1 LFDRL
6 LIFGIRVKIYYQQGI
21 SSMCGRFAQIEPIGS
36 IIKTFFID
44 EVVTDLIPSYNI
56 APGSRILSV
65 VVRDGKRYLVEQ
77 LWGLVPHWAK
87 DPSIGNKLIN
97 ARGETV
103 NQKPS
108 FRNAFKSRRCLIP
121 ASGFY
126 EWKKEGRLKV
136 PYYVRLKSGSTF
148 GLAGLHETWTS
159 KSGEELRTCTIITTG
174 ANALMEPIHDR
185 MPVIIP
191 QDRQDQW
198 LDTAVMP
205 DEVLGLIAPYPADEM
220 ELFPVSTMV
229 NSPKNDSAECITRL
243 Q

>member
-1 LFDRL
+1 
-6 LIFGIRVKIYYQQGI
+6 
-21 SSMCGRFAQIEPIGS
+21 MCGRFAQIEPIGK

-44 EVVTDLIPSYNI
+44 EVLTDLVPSYNI
-56 APGSRILSV
+56 APGGRILSV
-65 VVRDGKRYLVEQ
+65 VVRDGKHYLVDHQ
-77 LWGLVPHWAK
+77 WGLIPYWAK

-126 EWKKEGRLKV
+126 EWKKEGKIKI
-136 PYYVRLKSGSTF
+136 PYYVKLKSGSAF
-148 GLAGLHETWTS
+148 GFAGLHETWIS
-159 KSGEELRTCTIITTG
+159 PSGEEVRTCTIITTG

-191 QDRQDQW
+191 RDRHDQW
-198 LDTAVMP
+198 LDTTGTP
-205 DEVLGLIAPYPADEM
+205 DNVLGLIAPYPAEEM
-220 ELFPVSTMV
+220 ELYQVSPMV
-229 NSPKNDSAECITRL
+229 NSPKNNSAECITRL